1 MNLKFKS
8 LIAVVLAMQNDA
20 TMLAGYQ
27 PSSNIS
33 VISTIDLDV
42 ATLVSTLGIGN
53 YVDAAKAYNQ
63 GTSVPGLTLASMSTT
78 AQAIMGECGA
88 RCPYNTFKKF
98 LTYYGQA
105 DYGHRIAQSAF
116 DMTSTQGLLRL
127 NNDFSNI
134 TNAAR
139 AG

>member
-1 MNLKFKS
+1 MNLH
-8 LIAVVLAMQNDA
+8 LTCVIAIILATPNKA

-27 PSSNIS
+27 SPSNIS
-33 VISTIDLDV
+33 TISMIDLDV

-53 YVDAAKAYNQ
+53 YVDAARAYNQ
-63 GTSVPGLTLASMSTT
+63 GNSVPGLTLASMSTT
-78 AQAIMGECGA
+78 AQAIMGDCGF

-98 LTYYGQA
+98 LNYYGQA

-116 DMTSTQGLLRL
+116 DMTPTQGLLRL